1 MRTVPGRSDIAFIE
15 YRDIPSGVTARESL
29 HGYTLESGERL
40 KVRAQAHYG
49 MLTRQVS
56 FARA

>member
-1 MRTVPGRSDIAFIE
+1 VPGRSDIAFIE

-49 MLTRQVS
+49 MLTKQVS